1 MSNFNFSFNKERLY
15 RILSLNRAHGF
26 DGVEHLIR
34 HELRGYDFTGLYSP
48 EGAELAISC
57 STDIN
62 SRTLFVAH
70 LDTAEQWDGRLTR
83 PVLLDDNTNTLMS
96 DGEHVLG
103 ADDGAGIAILLHMID
118 NGVPGTYLFT
128 HGEEKGGIGA
138 KGVAMHHA
146 DFLSGFDRAI
156 AFDRRGTGS
165 VITHQAMGRCCSD
178 DFADALSTALDDAS
192 YSMFPDSTGVYTDT
206 AEFTDVI
213 GECTNISVG
222 YQSEH
227 STKETLDMDFIEHL
241 ATKVLTVE
249 WESLPKARTPGE
261 IDPEDDYFWGYMDG
275 RTKSCMSSRRGAE
288 GFECAED
295 ILATDFA
302 ALAAWVKKAD
312 PVTVAALLMDLAE
325 ASEGEYDI
333 GYQDALDHVSQ
344 GEESSYMGGAVDR
357 WRDY

>member
-1 MSNFNFSFNKERLY
+1 MSNFNFSFDKERLY

-34 HELRGYDFTGLYSP
+34 HELRGYDFTGVYSP
-48 EGAELAISC
+48 EGAKLAIAC
-57 STDIN
+57 STDFN

-128 HGEEKGGIGA
+128 HGEERGGIGA
-138 KGVAMHHA
+138 KGVAKHHA
-146 DFLSGFDRAI
+146 GFLSGFDRAI

-178 DFADALSTALDDAS
+178 NFAEALSTALDDAS

-241 ATKVLTVE
+241 SAKVLTVE
-249 WESLPKARTPGE
+249 WESLPAARNPGE
-261 IDPEDDYFWGYMDG
+261 VDPEDDYFRGH
-275 RTKSCMSSRRGAE
+275 TKSRMFSRRGAG

-295 ILATDFA
+295 ILSTDFA
-302 ALAAWVKKAD
+302 ALVAWVKKAD
-312 PVTVAALLMDLAE
+312 PVTVADLLMDLAE
-325 ASEGEYDI
+325 TSEGNYDM
-333 GYQDALDHVSQ
+333 GYQDAIDYASQ
-344 GEESSYMGGAVDR
+344 GEESNYMGGTAGT